1 MKIIIFGLILIF
13 LAYELFIK
21 DAFGFKRVF
30 VNHLIGFDHKI
41 YGALISVVIPFLLLL
56 LFRETH
62 VHTARN
68 LENVRV

>member
-30 VNHLIGFDHKI
+30 VNHLTGFDHKI
-41 YGALISVVIPFLLLL
+41 YGALISVVIPF
-56 LFRETH
+56 FTSASVSRDSCTHREKS
-62 VHTARN
+62 
-68 LENVRV
+68 

>member
-1 MKIIIFGLILIF
+1 MKIIILGIILIF

-41 YGALISVVIPFLLLL
+41 YGALI
-56 LFRETH
+56 
-62 VHTARN
+62 
-68 LENVRV
+68 